1 MGVNQSI
8 DIAAEERRIV
18 LALLK
23 QHLPGTT
30 AWVYGSRVNRT
41 SRPQS
46 DLDLVVFATPEQG
59 GRVGDLREAFEESN
73 LPFRVDL
80 FVWDDVPEAFRK
92 QIQLTHVVLVTGNR
106 TRFGKGIPF
115 GTNKWQRVAL
125 NDVVQIFDGPH
136 ATPKKTRSGP
146 IFLGIGNLSSGRID
160 LAKTEHLNEEDYVHW
175 TRRVTPRPGDIVF
188 SYETR
193 IGEAALIPVGLRC
206 CLGRRMGLLR
216 PKGEKVDPRF
226 LLYAY
231 LGPGFQDTL
240 RSRTIHGST
249 VNRLLLTEM
258 GKFPIEIPENIR
270 EQRRIAQVIGTLD
283 DKIELNRRM
292 NETLEA
298 LVQALFKSW
307 FVDFDPVRAKME
319 GWDPGLPQP
328 VADLFPDR
336 LVDSEL
342 GGIPE
347 GFRVVPLPEVMEINP
362 RRHLRRGE
370 RAPYLPMADMPTKG
384 HFPHSVANRPYG
396 SGKRFTNGD
405 TLVARITP
413 CLENGKTAY
422 VDFLQNDQIG
432 WGSTEYIVM
441 RPKSPLPN
449 EFAYCLARSN
459 GFREFAI
466 QNMSGTSGRQRVPP
480 KAFSALLIVVPPKS
494 VAESFGI
501 CIQPLLARVRKAA
514 YESRALAAL
523 RDTLLPKL
531 ISGDLRVTVPA
542 RILVETV

>member
-1 MGVNQSI
+1 MGVNQAI
-8 DIAAEERRIV
+8 DITAEERRIV

-23 QHLPGTT
+23 RHLPRTVV
-30 AWVYGSRVNRT
+30 WVYGSRVKST
-41 SRPQS
+41 SRQQS
-46 DLDLVVFATPEQG
+46 DLDMVVFTTPEQN
-59 GRVGDLREAFEESN
+59 GRVGALREAFEESN

-80 FVWDDVPEAFRK
+80 FVWDAIPEAFR
-92 QIQLTHVVLVTGNR
+92 QRIEAEHVVLIGGNEQR
-106 TRFGKGIPF
+106 QTKKWSSVQLDDVADLLAGFPF
-115 GTNKWQRVAL
+115 KSKKYVDDRSSPRLLRGDNIAQGTLRWDNAKRWPREETQSLVPYWLRRGDVVIAMDRPWIEAGLKFSAIREADLPALLVQRVARL
-125 NDVVQIFDGPH
+125 
-136 ATPKKTRSGP
+136 R
-146 IFLGIGNLSSGRID
+146 GNSRLY
-160 LAKTEHLNEEDYVHW
+160 T
-175 TRRVTPRPGDIVF
+175 
-188 SYETR
+188 
-193 IGEAALIPVGLRC
+193 
-206 CLGRRMGLLR
+206 
-216 PKGEKVDPRF
+216 RF
-226 LLYAY
+226 LSYVIGGRDFTNYVLSVQTGTAV
-231 LGPGFQDTL
+231 PHISARQIKEFEF
-240 RSRTIHGST
+240 
-249 VNRLLLTEM
+249 LLPPLH
-258 GKFPIEIPENIR
+258 
-270 EQRRIAQVIGTLD
+270 EQRAIAHILGALD

-292 NETLEA
+292 NETLEEMA
-298 LVQALFKSW
+298 QALFESW

-319 GWDPGLPQP
+319 GRDPGLPQP

-342 GGIPE
+342 GGIPK

-362 RRHLRRGE
+362 RRYLRRGE

-384 HFPHSVANRPYG
+384 HAPDTVADRPYG

-441 RPKSPLPN
+441 RSRSPLPN

-480 KAFSALLIVVPPKS
+480 KAFSALLITAPPKS

-501 CIQPLLARVRKAA
+501 YIQPLLARVRKGVC
-514 YESRALAAL
+514 ESRALASL
-523 RDTLLPKL
+523 RNALLPKL
-531 ISGDLRVTVPA
+531 ISGDLRVNAADHISADTN
-542 RILVETV
+542 